1 MESTIRPS
9 FPPPPLLYVAFRQI
23 NLELLRNDGERSEMA
38 SIHLPSVHLSSPFFL
53 PFCSLNKKRDYGW

>member
-9 FPPPPLLYVAFRQI
+9 FPPPLLYVAFRQI
-23 NLELLRNDGERSEMA
+23 NLELLRNDGEMA